1 MTQEHITY
9 RFARREDIPTI
20 LGFIRE
26 LAAYEHLEQEVV
38 AILAKAEIQVVAGLV
53 LVVSWILFDR
63 MITRL
68 KQRVK

>member
-1 MTQEHITY
+1 MLQFGEKIM
-9 RFARREDIPTI
+9 EPL
-20 LGFIRE
+20 LGVYLLRI
-26 LAAYEHLEQEVV
+26 LEQEVV